1 MKLSSSEPPMLL
13 TALLYFLKTIF
24 IKKIIHS
31 CMHNHANDFALKDM
45 KKNVFLQQ
53 GYGAISQVKVHN
65 TRAHQW

>member
-1 MKLSSSEPPMLL
+1 
-13 TALLYFLKTIF
+13 
-24 IKKIIHS
+24 
-31 CMHNHANDFALKDM
+31 MHNHANDFALKDM